1 VPRIAHRVGAALLSL
16 VLLGAAA
23 CSAGPSQRP
32 PVAYHD
38 SGRQNPPAPQ
48 SEPEPV
54 PDLGPPAEDLLGW
67 EDCTE
72 QTRRELGDLPAGM
85 TFSCAQLLSSLDTPE
100 DPLQG
105 TVSNALIKTGNGEVP
120 LVVLGDITGEPGTTF
135 AARMATQLP
144 PEVLDTFMII
154 GMDRRGTGESDP
166 VNCVPQL
173 ERETITGF
181 DPRATERAAL
191 DQLLGSVR
199 KASQECLLTLDERL
213 TAYDTWRTA
222 TDLEELRMELGV
234 PRLHAL
240 ARGEASRVLTTY
252 AERFPDKVGR
262 MVLDGGLDPTR
273 DALGHAEMQAQ
284 SAEQAFDVYA
294 EDCVR
299 RNCPLGPDPRGAVSD
314 LIERVRSAPL
324 PAAGTQ
330 VQAGHVV
337 RAVLAGLR
345 DRNSWPALTEALSAA
360 RHGDGTGVAELIAPE
375 VNQRGV
381 NPPLFDGDLVTSCND
396 TTLRVPPQRLTEIA
410 GDWVNRFPVF
420 GGLAV
425 QRLTWCSLWPVP
437 QQPLPELR
445 QNGVPPI
452 PVITTANDPLIPAL
466 GSDHLAAQL
475 PTGVLLRW
483 EGAGH
488 GAVGRSSCIT
498 AAVSRFLVSAAVP
511 TENMVCPG

>member
-1 VPRIAHRVGAALLSL
+1 
-16 VLLGAAA
+16 
-23 CSAGPSQRP
+23 
-32 PVAYHD
+32 
-38 SGRQNPPAPQ
+38 
-48 SEPEPV
+48 
-54 PDLGPPAEDLLGW
+54 
-67 EDCTE
+67 
-72 QTRRELGDLPAGM
+72 M
-85 TFSCAQLLSSLDTPE
+85 
-100 DPLQG
+100 
-105 TVSNALIKTGNGEVP
+105 
-120 LVVLGDITGEPGTTF
+120 
-135 AARMATQLP
+135 
-144 PEVLDTFMII
+144 
-154 GMDRRGTGESDP
+154 
-166 VNCVPQL
+166 
-173 ERETITGF
+173 
-181 DPRATERAAL
+181 
-191 DQLLGSVR
+191 
-199 KASQECLLTLDERL
+199 
-213 TAYDTWRTA
+213 
-222 TDLEELRMELGV
+222 
-234 PRLHAL
+234 HAL
-240 ARGEASRVLTTY
+240 AAEKLRVLTTY

-262 MVLDGGLDPTR
+262 MVLDGGLDPTGTPSGTR
-273 DALGHAEMQAQ
+273 RCRAERRTGLRRLRRGLRSEELPAGSG
-284 SAEQAFDVYA
+284 SA
-294 EDCVR
+294 
-299 RNCPLGPDPRGAVSD
+299 RGGERSD
-314 LIERVRSAPL
+314 RARPSAPL

-337 RAVLAGLR
+337 RAVRAGLR

-420 GGLAV
+420 GAPV